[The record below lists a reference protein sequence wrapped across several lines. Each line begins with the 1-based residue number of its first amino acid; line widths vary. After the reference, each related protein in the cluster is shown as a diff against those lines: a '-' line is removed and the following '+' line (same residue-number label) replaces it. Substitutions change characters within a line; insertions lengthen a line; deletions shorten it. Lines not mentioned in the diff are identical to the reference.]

1 MLIFDCSYCLFLF
14 VVSTKK
20 LKENFPDA
28 QELLWSFRMIE
39 VENLTRYYESRRAI
53 NNLSFQIEKGE
64 VVGLLGPNGAGKSTT
79 MNIISCILPASS
91 GTVKINGFDTFEQSL
106 EIRKIIGY
114 LPETPPLYPDMTV
127 AKYLDFA
134 AGVRGVAAKKIPAS
148 VERVID
154 KCSLKDVGHR
164 IIGRLSKG
172 YQQRVGLAQAM
183 VHDPEIL
190 ILDEPTVGLDP
201 IQIIEI
207 RKLIQEL
214 AAEHTIILSSHIL
227 PEITQICKRVIIINE
242 GEIAAVD
249 SLGGLTASLRKSE
262 RLSLTVRKSED
273 TIIKKLNSMD
283 QVLSVSSEEENQF
296 FIECAL
302 RSNLQEDIAKLALEN
317 HWGIIELKP
326 VSMTLEDIFLKLTL
340 EEKEPPA

>member
-1 MLIFDCSYCLFLF
+1 
-14 VVSTKK
+14 
-20 LKENFPDA
+20 
-28 QELLWSFRMIE
+28 MIE
-39 VENLTRYYESRRAI
+39 VENLTRYYGSRRAI
-53 NNLSFQIEKGE
+53 SNLSFQIEKGE
-64 VVGLLGPNGAGKSTT
+64 VVGFLGPNGAGKSTT
-79 MNIISCILPASS
+79 MNILSCILPASS
-91 GTVKINGFDTFEQSL
+91 GTVKINGFDIFEQSL
-106 EIRKIIGY
+106 EIRKMIGY
-114 LPETPPLYPDMTV
+114 LPETPPLYPDMIV
-127 AKYLDFA
+127 SKYLNFA
-134 AGVRGVAAKKIPAS
+134 AGVRGVASKKIPAS

-154 KCSLKDVGHR
+154 KCALNDVGHR

-262 RLSLTVRKSED
+262 RLSLTVRNSDD
-273 TIIKKLNSMD
+273 TIIEKLNGMD
-283 QVLSVSSEEENQF
+283 QVLSASSEEGNQF

-302 RSNLQEDIAKLALEN
+302 RSNLQDEIAKLALEN

-326 VSMTLEDIFLKLTL
+326 VAMTLEDIFLKLTL
-340 EEKEPPA
+340 EEKEPVA

>member
-1 MLIFDCSYCLFLF
+1 
-14 VVSTKK
+14 
-20 LKENFPDA
+20 
-28 QELLWSFRMIE
+28 MIE
-39 VENLTRYYESRRAI
+39 VENLTKYYGSRRAI

-64 VVGLLGPNGAGKSTT
+64 VVGFLGPNGAGKSTT

-91 GTVKINGFDTFEQSL
+91 GSAKINGFDTFEHSL

-127 AKYLDFA
+127 ADFLTFA
-134 AGVRGVAAKKIPAS
+134 ARVRGVPSKEAHSS
-148 VERVID
+148 VEKVIG
-154 KCSLKDVGHR
+154 KCSLKDVSHR

-190 ILDEPTVGLDP
+190 ILDEPTIGLDP

-207 RKLIQEL
+207 RKLIHEL

-262 RLSLTVRKSED
+262 RLALTVKNSENG
-273 TIIKKLNSMD
+273 IAEKLNNLD
-283 QVLSVSSEEENQF
+283 QVLSVSSGEENQF
-296 FIECAL
+296 LIECQL
-302 RSNLQEDIAKLALEN
+302 RSNLQDEIARMALDN
-317 HWGIIELKP
+317 KWGIVELKP

-340 EEKEPPA
+340 EEKEVKA

>member
-1 MLIFDCSYCLFLF
+1 
-14 VVSTKK
+14 
-20 LKENFPDA
+20 
-28 QELLWSFRMIE
+28 MIE
-39 VENLTRYYESRRAI
+39 VENLTRYYGTRRAI

-64 VVGLLGPNGAGKSTT
+64 VVGFLGPNGAGKSTT
-79 MNIISCILPASS
+79 MNIISCILSASS
-91 GTVKINGFDTFEQSL
+91 GSVKINGFDNFEQSL
-106 EIRKIIGY
+106 EIRKVIGY
-114 LPETPPLYPDMTV
+114 LPETPPLYPDMVVTD
-127 AKYLDFA
+127 YLNFS
-134 AGVRGVAAKKIPAS
+134 AGIRGVDAKKTSAA
-148 VERVID
+148 VQRVLE

-190 ILDEPTVGLDP
+190 ILDEPTIGLDP

-262 RLSLTVRKSED
+262 RLSLTVRNSEGNVLEEL
-273 TIIKKLNSMD
+273 KKLD
-283 QVLSVSSEEENQF
+283 QVISTTKGEDNQY
-296 FIECAL
+296 FIECKL
-302 RSNLQEDIAKLALEN
+302 RSNLQDDIAKLALEN
-317 HWGIIELKP
+317 HWGIVELKP

-340 EEKEPPA
+340 EEKGSAA

>member
-1 MLIFDCSYCLFLF
+1 
-14 VVSTKK
+14 
-20 LKENFPDA
+20 
-28 QELLWSFRMIE
+28 MIE
-39 VENLTRYYESRRAI
+39 VENLTRYYGSRLAI

-64 VVGLLGPNGAGKSTT
+64 VVGFLGPNGAGKSTT
-79 MNIISCILPASS
+79 MNIISCILPASN
-91 GTVKINGFDTFEQSL
+91 GTVKINRFDSFEQSL
-106 EIRKIIGY
+106 EIKKMIGY

-134 AGVRGVAAKKIPAS
+134 AGVRGVSSKNIPVA
-148 VERVID
+148 VERVIE
-154 KCSLKDVGHR
+154 KCSLKDVSRR

-190 ILDEPTVGLDP
+190 ILDEPTIGLDP

-214 AAEHTIILSSHIL
+214 AEEHTIILSSHIL

-262 RLSLTVRKSED
+262 RLSLTVRQSED
-273 TIIKKLNSMD
+273 TIIEKLNSLD
-283 QVLSVSSEEENQF
+283 QVISASSTEENQF
-296 FIECAL
+296 LIECSL
-302 RSNLQEDIAKLALEN
+302 RSNLQDDIAKLALEN
-317 HWGIIELKP
+317 DWGIIELKP
-326 VSMTLEDIFLKLTL
+326 ISMTLEDIFLKLTL
-340 EEKEPPA
+340 EEKEPVA

>member
-1 MLIFDCSYCLFLF
+1 
-14 VVSTKK
+14 
-20 LKENFPDA
+20 
-28 QELLWSFRMIE
+28 MIE
-39 VENLTRYYESRRAI
+39 VENLTRYYGSRRAI

-64 VVGLLGPNGAGKSTT
+64 VVGFLGPNGAGKSTT
-79 MNIISCILPASS
+79 MNIISCILPASN
-91 GTVKINGFDTFEQSL
+91 GTVKINRFDTFEQSL
-106 EIRKIIGY
+106 EIRKMIGY

-134 AGVRGVAAKKIPAS
+134 AGVRGVPSKNIPAA
-148 VERVID
+148 VERVIE

-190 ILDEPTVGLDP
+190 ILDEPTIGLDP

-214 AAEHTIILSSHIL
+214 AEEHTIILSSHIL

-273 TIIKKLNSMD
+273 TIIEKLNSLD
-283 QVLSVSSEEENQF
+283 QVISASSTEENQF
-296 FIECAL
+296 LIECSL
-302 RSNLQEDIAKLALEN
+302 RSNLQDDIAKLALEN
-317 HWGIIELKP
+317 DWGIIELKP
-326 VSMTLEDIFLKLTL
+326 ISMTLEDIFLKLTL
-340 EEKEPPA
+340 EEKEPVA

>member
-1 MLIFDCSYCLFLF
+1 
-14 VVSTKK
+14 
-20 LKENFPDA
+20 
-28 QELLWSFRMIE
+28 MIE
-39 VENLTRYYESRRAI
+39 VENLTRYYGSRRAI
-53 NNLSFQIEKGE
+53 NNISFQIEKGE
-64 VVGLLGPNGAGKSTT
+64 VVGFLGPNGAGKSTT

-91 GTVKINGFDTFEQSL
+91 GSAKIKGFDTFEQSL
-106 EIRKIIGY
+106 EIRRIIGY
-114 LPETPPLYPDMTV
+114 LPETPPLYPDMIV
-127 AKYLDFA
+127 RDYLKFA
-134 AGVRGVAAKKIPAS
+134 AGVRGVEARNISPS
-148 VERVID
+148 IDRVIE

-183 VHDPEIL
+183 VHNPEIL
-190 ILDEPTVGLDP
+190 ILDEPTIGLDP

-249 SLGGLTASLRKSE
+249 SLEGLTATLRKSE
-262 RLSLTVRKSED
+262 RLSLTVRNPEGNVLE
-273 TIIKKLNSMD
+273 KLNGLD
-283 QVLSVSSEEENQF
+283 QVVSAVTGEENQF
-296 FIECAL
+296 LIECIL
-302 RSNLQEDIAKLALEN
+302 RSNLQDEIARLALEN
-317 HWGIIELKP
+317 NWGIVELKP

-340 EEKEPPA
+340 EEKEPAA

>member
-1 MLIFDCSYCLFLF
+1 
-14 VVSTKK
+14 
-20 LKENFPDA
+20 
-28 QELLWSFRMIE
+28 MIE
-39 VENLTRYYESRRAI
+39 VENLTRYYGSRRAI

-64 VVGLLGPNGAGKSTT
+64 VVGFLGPNGAGKSTT
-79 MNIISCILPASS
+79 MNIISCILPASN

-106 EIRKIIGY
+106 EIRKMIGY
-114 LPETPPLYPDMTV
+114 LPETPPLYTDMTV

-134 AGVRGVAAKKIPAS
+134 AGIRGVPSKNIPAA
-148 VERVID
+148 VERVIE

-190 ILDEPTVGLDP
+190 ILDEPTIGLDP

-214 AAEHTIILSSHIL
+214 AEEHTIILSSHIL
-227 PEITQICKRVIIINE
+227 PEITQISKRVIIINE

-262 RLSLTVRKSED
+262 RLSLTIRKPEN
-273 TIIKKLNSMD
+273 TIIEKLDSLD
-283 QVLSVSSEEENQF
+283 QVISASSTEENQF
-296 FIECAL
+296 LIECSL
-302 RSNLQEDIAKLALEN
+302 RSNLQDDIAKLALEN
-317 HWGIIELKP
+317 GWGIIELKP

-340 EEKEPPA
+340 EEKEPVA

>member
-1 MLIFDCSYCLFLF
+1 
-14 VVSTKK
+14 
-20 LKENFPDA
+20 
-28 QELLWSFRMIE
+28 MIE
-39 VENLTRYYESRRAI
+39 VENLTRYYGTRRAI

-64 VVGLLGPNGAGKSTT
+64 VVGFLGPNGAGKSTT
-79 MNIISCILPASS
+79 MNIISCILSASS
-91 GTVKINGFDTFEQSL
+91 GSVKINGFDTFEQSL
-106 EIRKIIGY
+106 EIRKVIGY
-114 LPETPPLYPDMTV
+114 LPETPPLYPDMVVTD
-127 AKYLDFA
+127 YLNFS
-134 AGVRGVAAKKIPAS
+134 AGIRGVDAKKTTTA
-148 VERVID
+148 VQRVLE

-190 ILDEPTVGLDP
+190 ILDEPTIGLDP

-262 RLSLTVRKSED
+262 RLSLTVRNSEGNVLEEL
-273 TIIKKLNSMD
+273 KKLD
-283 QVLSVSSEEENQF
+283 QVISTTKGEDNQY
-296 FIECAL
+296 FIECKL
-302 RSNLQEDIAKLALEN
+302 RSNLQDDIAKLALTN
-317 HWGIIELKP
+317 QWGIVELKP
-326 VSMTLEDIFLKLTL
+326 VPMTLEDIFLKLTL
-340 EEKEPPA
+340 EEKGAAA

>member
-1 MLIFDCSYCLFLF
+1 
-14 VVSTKK
+14 
-20 LKENFPDA
+20 
-28 QELLWSFRMIE
+28 MIE
-39 VENLTRYYESRRAI
+39 VENLTRYYGTRRAI
-53 NNLSFQIEKGE
+53 NNLSFQIKNGE
-64 VVGLLGPNGAGKSTT
+64 VVGFLGPNGAGKSTT
-79 MNIISCILPASS
+79 MNIISCILPATS
-91 GTVKINGFDTFEQSL
+91 GSVKINGFDTFEQSF

-114 LPETPPLYPDMTV
+114 LPETPPLYTDMIV
-127 AKYLDFA
+127 ADYLNFA
-134 AGVRGVAAKKIPAS
+134 ARARGVDTNQTISAVK
-148 VERVID
+148 RVLE
-154 KCSLKDVGHR
+154 KCSLKDVEHR

-190 ILDEPTVGLDP
+190 ILDEPTIGLDP

-214 AAEHTIILSSHIL
+214 ASEHTIILSSHIL

-262 RLSLTVRKSED
+262 RLSLTLRNSKED
-273 TIIKKLNSMD
+273 VLEKLKNLD
-283 QVLSVSSEEENQF
+283 QVISAVNGENNQYL
-296 FIECAL
+296 IECTL
-302 RSNLQEDIAKLALEN
+302 RSNLQDNIAKLALEN
-317 HWGIIELKP
+317 DWGIIELRP

-340 EEKEPPA
+340 EEKGPTA

>member
-1 MLIFDCSYCLFLF
+1 M
-14 VVSTKK
+14 VVTDY
-20 LKENFPDA
+20 LNF
-28 QELLWSFRMIE
+28 S
-39 VENLTRYYESRRAI
+39 
-53 NNLSFQIEKGE
+53 
-64 VVGLLGPNGAGKSTT
+64 AG
-79 MNIISCILPASS
+79 I
-91 GTVKINGFDTFEQSL
+91 
-106 EIRKIIGY
+106 
-114 LPETPPLYPDMTV
+114 
-127 AKYLDFA
+127 
-134 AGVRGVAAKKIPAS
+134 RGVDAKKTTTA
-148 VERVID
+148 VQRVLE

-190 ILDEPTVGLDP
+190 ILDEPTIGLDP

-262 RLSLTVRKSED
+262 RLSLTVRNSEGNVLEEL
-273 TIIKKLNSMD
+273 KKLD
-283 QVLSVSSEEENQF
+283 QVISTTKGEDNQY
-296 FIECAL
+296 FIECKL
-302 RSNLQEDIAKLALEN
+302 RSNLQDDIAKLALKN
-317 HWGIIELKP
+317 QWGIVELKP

-340 EEKEPPA
+340 EEKGAAA